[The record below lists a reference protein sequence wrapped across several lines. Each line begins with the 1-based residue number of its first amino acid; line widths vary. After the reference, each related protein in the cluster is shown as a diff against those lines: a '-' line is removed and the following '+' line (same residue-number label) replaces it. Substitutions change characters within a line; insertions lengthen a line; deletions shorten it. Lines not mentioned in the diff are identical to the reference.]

1 MTELVEASD
10 QLSRGDFSVRMG
22 IRTGDERD
30 QVFQAFNDMVPKLQE
45 HLRMRDS
52 LQLANEVQQNLLPQE
67 TPFFPGLDIAGI
79 SIYCDETG
87 GDYYDFLNL
96 AQAPR
101 GAAAVVVADVSGHG
115 VHAALLMASA
125 RAALRLRASLSGSL
139 SAIVADVNCQFT
151 EDVGDSGA
159 FMTLFYLSVDGMR
172 KTARWVRAGHDPAL
186 YYDPASGRFEEFAG
200 HGAPLGMEKGV
211 LFEEQRRAGLK
222 SGGMIF
228 IGTDGIWETADPQG
242 EMFGKQ
248 RLREILRTR
257 HSASAREI
265 IQAVTHELEV
275 YRQGL
280 TPTDDVTMVAVKIL

>member
-1 MTELVEASD
+1 M
-10 QLSRGDFSVRMG
+10 
-22 IRTGDERD
+22 
-30 QVFQAFNDMVPKLQE
+30 
-45 HLRMRDS
+45 
-52 LQLANEVQQNLLPQE
+52 
-67 TPFFPGLDIAGI
+67 
-79 SIYCDETG
+79 
-87 GDYYDFLNL
+87 
-96 AQAPR
+96 
-101 GAAAVVVADVSGHG
+101 VVADVSGHG

-125 RAALRLRASLSGSL
+125 RAALRLRASLGGSL
-139 SAIVADVNCQFT
+139 SAIVADVNRQFT

-172 KTARWVRAGHDPAL
+172 KTARWVRAGHDPAI
-186 YYDPASGRFEEFAG
+186 YFDPASGRFEEFSG

-257 HSASAREI
+257 HSDSAREI
-265 IQAVTHELEV
+265 IQAVSQALEKH
-275 YRQGL
+275 RQGL
-280 TPTDDVTMVAVKIL
+280 KPADDITMVVVKIH